1 MISTRTLA
9 ICFGWAVLFGLCAN
23 SGFAQAGRGTISGY
37 VFGPE
42 RRPISQAAV
51 ELRNDVNSVVGRTR
65 TNGAGQFIFFRVPNG
80 RFSVMVLPLGT
91 NFEPQS
97 QDVELSGI
105 GVRGNQIPGNVQLD
119 FYLTL
124 RKDSRLPSQTG
135 VVFIQD
141 VPAEA
146 KRVYE
151 AAVSDLETKR
161 LDQGLNGLRESI
173 ELFPAYYLALE
184 RLGSELIKLA
194 EYVEA
199 IKRFSAA
206 VAVNPRS
213 FSCWYG
219 LAVANFAL
227 RKWEPAVEGVSKA
240 LEIEKNSVQ
249 ALVVLGIS
257 QRSLRKFEESEGTLL
272 RAKSL
277 DNVQTPDIY
286 WNLALLY
293 TYDLK
298 RYQEAADALELYLKA
313 NSRIPD
319 TEKKKIRRLIK
330 QLRENRT
337 PSE

>member
-1 MISTRTLA
+1 
-9 ICFGWAVLFGLCAN
+9 
-23 SGFAQAGRGTISGY
+23 
-37 VFGPE
+37 
-42 RRPISQAAV
+42 
-51 ELRNDVNSVVGRTR
+51 
-65 TNGAGQFIFFRVPNG
+65 
-80 RFSVMVLPLGT
+80 MVLPLGT
-91 NFEPQS
+91 NFERQS

-124 RKDSRLPSQTG
+124 RKDSSLPTHTG
-135 VVFIQD
+135 VVFVQD

-146 KRVYE
+146 KRAYE
-151 AAVSDLETKR
+151 IAVSDLETKR
-161 LDQGLNGLRESI
+161 LDQGLIGLRESI

-184 RLGSELIKLA
+184 RLGRELIKLA

-199 IKRFSAA
+199 IQRFSAA
-206 VAVNPRS
+206 VTVNPRS

-219 LAVANFAL
+219 LGVANFAL
-227 RKWEPAVEGVSKA
+227 KNWEPAVEGVLKA

-249 ALVVLGIS
+249 ALVILGIS
-257 QRSLRKFEESEGTLL
+257 QRSLRKFEDSERTLL
-272 RAKSL
+272 LAKSL

-313 NSRIPD
+313 NSHMPD